1 VGFAIPINRFLVVAR
16 QLVERG
22 QVARAFLGVTLDSAF
37 TADAAAKLGLPRPA
51 GARVVAVTENSPA
64 AAANVRDGDIILQ
77 LDGVPIESD
86 GHLINLV
93 GFTEVGKQVTLLV
106 FRDGQTLALPVV
118 TGRKPESIR

>member
-1 VGFAIPINRFLVVAR
+1 MLVAR
-16 QLVERG
+16 QLIAHG
-22 QVARAFLGVTLDSAF
+22 KASRAFLGVTLDSAF

-51 GARVVAVTENSPA
+51 GARVVAVTEKSPA